1 MLDQVLLTTN
11 VLNIGV
17 IKNRWWARSLKSAL
31 MRRLGVKIAKRCGHY
46 DFLVFSDSE
55 ASKQVKKFNMDKSA
69 VKDLMFGGINE
80 LMRNRN
86 YYYHS
91 GVGQAYSYW
100 TDEGKLALVE
110 YMNVM
115 GWKLKEA
122 EEEDLK
128 ERSKQLVLKGLKG
141 EEI

>member
-1 MLDQVLLTTN
+1 
-11 VLNIGV
+11 
-17 IKNRWWARSLKSAL
+17 
-31 MRRLGVKIAKRCGHY
+31 
-46 DFLVFSDSE
+46 
-55 ASKQVKKFNMDKSA
+55 MDKKA
-69 VKDLMFGGINE
+69 VKDLMFGGIHE
-80 LMRNRN
+80 LMRDRK

-100 TDEGKLALVE
+100 TDEGKKALVE

-122 EEEDLK
+122 EEADLK
-128 ERSKQLVLKGLKG
+128 ERSKQMVLKGLKG

>member
-1 MLDQVLLTTN
+1 
-11 VLNIGV
+11 
-17 IKNRWWARSLKSAL
+17 
-31 MRRLGVKIAKRCGHY
+31 
-46 DFLVFSDSE
+46 
-55 ASKQVKKFNMDKSA
+55 MDKSA